1 MKILVLGGC
10 GFIGSHVAEQLL
22 ARGHNVDI
30 FARPNVDRRN
40 VEAIQ
45 SRVRFI
51 GGDFQNSENVRDAVE
66 GADAV
71 IHLIGSTLPGN
82 SLDSPVFDIQTNV
95 VASVNLLSA
104 CVAAK
109 VGKVIYISSGG
120 TVYGIPKTAIVAEDH
135 PLDPINPYGLSK
147 LAVEKFLGVFHHQ
160 YGLDY
165 SILRLSNP
173 YGSRQR
179 EGSGQGVIGTWIDR
193 LRRGKPIELW
203 GDGSSVRDYLAV
215 EDAAAAIVLA
225 AESGNIPKVMNIGSG
240 RGHSLAEVLTALE
253 ACTGRRAQV
262 IRREARRVDVPRN
275 VLDVALAARALD
287 WRAAITLEQGLRST
301 WLQSR

>member
-1 MKILVLGGC
+1 VKILVLGGC
-10 GFIGSHVAEQLL
+10 GFIGSHVAEQLV
-22 ARGHNVDI
+22 ARGHDVAI

-40 VEAIQ
+40 VEAIEA
-45 SRVRFI
+45 RVRFI

-66 GADAV
+66 GADTV

-82 SLDSPVFDIQTNV
+82 SLDNPVFDIQTNV

-120 TVYGIPKTAIVAEDH
+120 TVYGIPKTDIIAEDH

-193 LRRGKPIELW
+193 LRHGRPIELW

-215 EDAAAAIVLA
+215 EDAANAIMLA
-225 AESGNIPKVMNIGSG
+225 AESGSIPKVMNIGSG
-240 RGHSLAEVLTALE
+240 RGHSLTEVLAALE
-253 ACTGRRAQV
+253 ACAGRRAQV

-275 VLDVALAARALD
+275 VLDVALAERALG
-287 WRAAITLEQGLRST
+287 WRAQIGLEQGLRCA
-301 WLQSR
+301 WLLP